1 MFICS
6 FTKCFEHFH
15 DHYHELF
22 IKWVAY
28 LHLVLLLGFSF
39 IPSFGT
45 YSSVALFFVFGRLVT
60 LPDLGLVKPYVED
73 VLWCPAPTALS
84 SPDLCA
90 LESALWVD
98 FRGPS
103 FVVG

>member
-1 MFICS
+1 MIITMNS
-6 FTKCFEHFH
+6 ISSGLLIST
-15 DHYHELF
+15 
-22 IKWVAY
+22 WGG
-28 LHLVLLLGFSF
+28 VLLLGFSF

-98 FRGPS
+98 CRGPS